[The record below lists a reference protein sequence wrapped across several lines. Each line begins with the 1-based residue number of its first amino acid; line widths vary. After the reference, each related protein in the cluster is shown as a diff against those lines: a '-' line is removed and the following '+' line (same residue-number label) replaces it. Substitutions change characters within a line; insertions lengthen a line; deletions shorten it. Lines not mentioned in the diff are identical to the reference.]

1 MNTKIKD
8 LVRLSLITA
17 LYVLLTILNPF
28 SYDAIQFRISEILL
42 FLCFFRKDYS
52 IALILGCF
60 IANLFSPMMV
70 YDIIFGT
77 LATVLTCI
85 CIMFSKNIY
94 VSIIYPVLFNSILV
108 GLELYLALNLPFFIN
123 ALYVAI
129 GEAVVII
136 IGLIIFIRLRKNN
149 NFLELIHANQNLPK
163 EKMTV

>member
-163 EKMTV
+163 

>member
-8 LVRLSLITA
+8 IVRLSLITA

-70 YDIIFGT
+70 YDIVFGT

-85 CIMFSKNIY
+85 CIMFSKNIH
-94 VSIIYPVLFNSILV
+94 VSIIYPILFNSVLV
-108 GLELYLALNLPFFIN
+108 GLELYLALNLPFLIN

-129 GEAVVII
+129 GETVVMI

-163 EKMTV
+163 